1 MLRQD
6 EFEQLIA
13 RKLGLADSAIAGGSR
28 LHEDLGLD
36 SFRLLE
42 LCLYVIELGVD
53 LSEANWLEIETVG
66 ELYQRYRAGPPAAQ
80 AQPLPAASVGSG
92 VPAGVGA
99 GARPLDGSAG
109 RAGQPMAATT
119 ATTAITVT
127 AGSAPATAAAAV
139 AAGTTATAGPPALPP
154 PRFAGRFLRLMP
166 VLPASTPFLYELAVT
181 PDIGFRWRYRGSVPS
196 YPQFEQEL
204 WQGVLT
210 QFVIESIETGRP
222 VGHAICYNPE
232 FALGYA
238 YVGAAISADYTGS
251 GLAVEALDLFVRYVF
266 DIWPFRKLYFEVPE
280 FNYPQFAGADREKSA
295 GGALE
300 LEGRLRRHDFYRGRY
315 WDRLILAVYRDRT
328 DGDAR

>member
-6 EFEQLIA
+6 EFEQLVA
-13 RKLGLADSAIAGGSR
+13 RKLGLADSAVTGGSR

-66 ELYQRYRAGPPAAQ
+66 ELYNRYRAGPPVADAQ
-80 AQPLPAASVGSG
+80 RLPAASVGSAI
-92 VPAGVGA
+92 PAGVGA
-99 GARPLDGSAG
+99 GGRPLEGPAG
-109 RAGQPMAATT
+109 RVGQAM
-119 ATTAITVT
+119 
-127 AGSAPATAAAAV
+127 
-139 AAGTTATAGPPALPP
+139 AGTTATAGSDPVTAAAAAAALATGTAPTAGPLALPP

-181 PDIGFRWRYRGSVPS
+181 PEIGFRWRYRGSVPS

-238 YVGAAISADYTGS
+238 YVGAAVSADYTGS

-280 FNYPQFAGADREKSA
+280 FNYPQFSGADRKKSA

-315 WDRLILAVYRDRT
+315 WDRLILAVYRDST

>member
-13 RKLGLADSAIAGGSR
+13 RKLGLADSVIGGGSR

-66 ELYQRYRAGPPAAQ
+66 ELYSRYRAGPPAA
-80 AQPLPAASVGSG
+80 ATPQPRG
-92 VPAGVGA
+92 
-99 GARPLDGSAG
+99 
-109 RAGQPMAATT
+109 
-119 ATTAITVT
+119 
-127 AGSAPATAAAAV
+127 
-139 AAGTTATAGPPALPP
+139 AAGTGGAVPAVAGTATATADALTPPP

-181 PDIGFRWRYRGSVPS
+181 PEIGFRWRYRGSVPS

-210 QFVIESIETGRP
+210 QFLIESIETARP

-232 FALGYA
+232 FTLGYA

-251 GLAVEALDLFVRYVF
+251 GLAVEALDLFVRYIF

-280 FNYPQFAGADREKSA
+280 FNYPQFAGADRKNSP

-300 LEGRLRRHDFYRGRY
+300 IEGRLRKHDFYHGRY
-315 WDRLILAVYRDRT
+315 WDRLILAVYRDSA

>member
-13 RKLGLADSAIAGGSR
+13 RKLGLADSAVAGGSR

-53 LSEANWLEIETVG
+53 LSEANWLEIETVD
-66 ELYQRYRAGPPAAQ
+66 ELYSRYRAGPPTADTRAQGAA
-80 AQPLPAASVGSG
+80 
-92 VPAGVGA
+92 PAGVGV
-99 GARPLDGSAG
+99 GGRPLDGPAGLAG
-109 RAGQPMAATT
+109 RGMTGAEAA
-119 ATTAITVT
+119 
-127 AGSAPATAAAAV
+127 
-139 AAGTTATAGPPALPP
+139 ATAGTAGALALPP

-181 PDIGFRWRYRGSVPS
+181 PEIGFRWRYRGSVPS

-210 QFVIESIETGRP
+210 QFVIESIETARP

-280 FNYPQFAGADREKSA
+280 FNYPQFAGADRGNSA

-300 LEGRLRRHDFYRGRY
+300 IEGRLRKHDFYRGRY
-315 WDRLILAVYRDRT
+315 WDRLILAVYRDST

>member
-13 RKLGLADSAIAGGSR
+13 RKMGLADSAIAGGSR

-66 ELYQRYRAGPPAAQ
+66 ELYHRYRAGPPAADS
-80 AQPLPAASVGSG
+80 QPLPAASAVSA
-92 VPAGVGA
+92 VPAGIGVGA
-99 GARPLDGSAG
+99 ASLDGPAG
-109 RAGQPMAATT
+109 LAGPGLAGPGTT
-119 ATTAITVT
+119 
-127 AGSAPATAAAAV
+127 GAAAAAASA
-139 AAGTTATAGPPALPP
+139 AAGSLALPP

-181 PDIGFRWRYRGSVPS
+181 PEIGFRWRYRGSVPS

-210 QFVIESIETGRP
+210 QFVIESIETARP

-232 FALGYA
+232 FTLGYA

-315 WDRLILAVYRDRT
+315 WDRLILAVYRDST

>member
-13 RKLGLADSAIAGGSR
+13 RKMGLAGSPVTGGSR

-36 SFRLLE
+36 SFRLME

-66 ELYQRYRAGPPAAQ
+66 ELYSRYRAGPPAA
-80 AQPLPAASVGSG
+80 AAPALGAAHAGST
-92 VPAGVGA
+92 VPA
-99 GARPLDGSAG
+99 
-109 RAGQPMAATT
+109 
-119 ATTAITVT
+119 
-127 AGSAPATAAAAV
+127 
-139 AAGTTATAGPPALPP
+139 AAGTATADALMPPP

-181 PDIGFRWRYRGSVPS
+181 PEIGFRWRYRGSVPS

-210 QFVIESIETGRP
+210 QFLIESIETARP

-232 FALGYA
+232 FTLGYA

-280 FNYPQFAGADREKSA
+280 FNYPQFAGADRKNSP
-295 GGALE
+295 GGALAI
-300 LEGRLRRHDFYRGRY
+300 EGRLRKHDFYHGRY
-315 WDRLILAVYRDRT
+315 WDRLILAVYRDSA